1 MKLSIFTTK
10 DKQNFQRV
18 EIDVNEFHERLLTVR
33 GKKGNAKMNLVSE
46 SNLSL
51 YDLKIG
57 DLLHVFIF
65 KDEMGTF
72 YEMPYVKDSFMDLK
86 IPLEME
92 KQVDVIR
99 ESFKLKQERISQ
111 LIDHMIEHGS
121 QKSSEKYKLLSDA
134 FLLVLQDPTYFQ
146 ELQAIVGNEGEYR
159 ES

>member
-1 MKLSIFTTK
+1 MKVSIFTTE
-10 DKQNFQRV
+10 DKQNFQRI
-18 EIDVNEFHERLLTVR
+18 EIDVIEFQEYHLIIR
-33 GKKGNAKMNLVSE
+33 GKKGNIKVKFMRE

-51 YDLKIG
+51 FDLKIG

-65 KDEMGTF
+65 KDDMGTLH
-72 YEMPYVKDSFMDLK
+72 EMPYVKDYSFIDLQ

-92 KQVDVIR
+92 KQVNLIR

-134 FLLVLQDPTYFQ
+134 FLLTLQDPSYFQ
-146 ELQAIVGNEGEYR
+146 ELQAIVGKHGGA
-159 ES
+159 S